1 MGGSFI
7 LFLVLFRLIDVYVDD
22 EERIFL
28 YELLLLHVSIWGF
41 KIPFLLPCSILE
53 QIDKNISESFFIVAL
68 DTCEQY
74 RRCFTGQSGKVRLYY
89 FVGVCVTYHVYC
101 RKIVKVNK
109 QGYKIT
115 LELCSLVQFTFRC
128 VCAWNKIGLKVCIVY
143 EVWFEFILIFIT
155 LFI

>member
-1 MGGSFI
+1 MCMLTMKREFFYMSYCFCM
-7 LFLVLFRLIDVYVDD
+7 LAFEVLKFPFFCPAVFLNRLT
-22 EERIFL
+22 
-28 YELLLLHVSIWGF
+28 
-41 KIPFLLPCSILE
+41 
-53 QIDKNISESFFIVAL
+53 KNISVSFFIVAL
-68 DTCEQY
+68 DTCDQY